1 VVNNVFSVLLFYL
14 DVISLYWFWLL
25 RVILVFVFGELCVL
39 GVALLLYL
47 LGLVWCHSFGAVML
61 FPILC

>member
-1 VVNNVFSVLLFYL
+1 MLFLYIGFGYYVL
-14 DVISLYWFWLL
+14 SWF
-25 RVILVFVFGELCVL
+25 FVFGELCVL